1 MKIFQKCNKV
11 LGHIP
16 VKPKKKKKKENG
28 ILAVFKSL
36 STFTHRVS
44 GQRCHF
50 LSAAALPLLPPVFL
64 SSPPIVHHTKMDI
77 GVLCPNNT
85 NKIFRPKENGTEFL
99 VMRQKKPQD
108 LWTRFRGET
117 AHSSEEVC
125 GTIRKETW
133 GEPTDTLTPK
143 NIRIGLTCQHR
154 GGVF

>member
-16 VKPKKKKKKENG
+16 VEPKKKKKKENG

-64 SSPPIVHHTKMDI
+64 SSPPHRTSHEDGHRAPLSKQHKQDISTK
-77 GVLCPNNT
+77 G
-85 NKIFRPKENGTEFL
+85 KRNGISGDAA
-99 VMRQKKPQD
+99 KKTP
-108 LWTRFRGET
+108 RFMNVR
-117 AHSSEEVC
+117 SRRNRS
-125 GTIRKETW
+125 
-133 GEPTDTLTPK
+133 
-143 NIRIGLTCQHR
+143 
-154 GGVF
+154 